1 VLGPLKD
8 GAGLPLVLI
17 MKVGAH
23 LGDEGQRVGQ
33 DACGGEFSSCLSEVA
48 SGRAGLPPGGHI
60 GADAEHGGGMGGR
73 GR

>member
-1 VLGPLKD
+1 
-8 GAGLPLVLI
+8 

-60 GADAEHGGGMGGR
+60 GADAEHGGGKGGS